1 MRRILP
7 VLLAALAACAV
18 LAAEPPATAPAALAA
33 ARELYT
39 ARRDAEAQAAFERL
53 LAADPANHEA
63 VYHLGRLAKRC
74 GDWPAVAKFYERC
87 TVLAPANALYWADLG
102 EAYGKLAG
110 KAGIFEQLGLARKCR
125 TALEKAIALAPD
137 ALDYRQGLVEFYEKA
152 PGIAGGGRDKALAQA
167 TEIAKRDPYAGAM
180 TTGGIQTR
188 ARQWAAAE
196 TAFRHAA
203 QARPTAT
210 DPLAALGLMYADQG
224 RFADA
229 FAQFDRILALS
240 PDDLPVLYQLG
251 RIAALSGQRLDEG
264 EAALRRYLGQPNH
277 PAGQPTNA
285 HAQFRLGDI
294 LARRGD
300 TAAARAAYQEALRL
314 DPGLKPAAEAL
325 AKLKP

>member
-63 VYHLGRLAKRC
+63 VYHLGRLAKRR

-196 TAFRHAA
+196 AAFRAAA
-203 QARPTAT
+203 QARPTA
-210 DPLAALGLMYADQG
+210 PEPHV
-224 RFADA
+224 
-229 FAQFDRILALS
+229 S
-240 PDDLPVLYQLG
+240 
-251 RIAALSGQRLDEG
+251 
-264 EAALRRYLGQPNH
+264 
-277 PAGQPTNA
+277 
-285 HAQFRLGDI
+285 LGD
-294 LARRGD
+294 LFARRGD
-300 TAAARAAYQEALRL
+300 PARARAAYQEALRL
-314 DPGLKPAAEAL
+314 APQFKPAAEAL